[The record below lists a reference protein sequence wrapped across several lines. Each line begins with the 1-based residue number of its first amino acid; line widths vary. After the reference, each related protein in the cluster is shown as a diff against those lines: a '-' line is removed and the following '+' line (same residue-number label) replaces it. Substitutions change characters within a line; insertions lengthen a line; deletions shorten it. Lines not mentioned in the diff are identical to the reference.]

1 VFFVHSKVAVVVRC
15 TVR

>member
-1 VFFVHSKVAVVVRC
+1 VHSKVAVVVRC